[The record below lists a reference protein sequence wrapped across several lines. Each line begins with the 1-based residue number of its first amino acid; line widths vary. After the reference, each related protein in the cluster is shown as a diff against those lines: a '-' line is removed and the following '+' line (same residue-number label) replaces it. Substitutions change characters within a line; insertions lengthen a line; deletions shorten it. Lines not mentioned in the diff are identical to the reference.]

1 MLSVFDLD
9 QGVVKWFFWK
19 MLQSRCRGLQVGR
32 VVTVGVTG
40 WHTRA
45 MNTPDLRNLLQ
56 PLPTRLDAEIFETVM
71 AAPGLRVERILSQGQ
86 SSPPDVWYDQDEAEW
101 VVVLQGRARLQFETG
116 MVALAA
122 GDALNIPAHVRHRV
136 DWTDPDQVTV
146 WLAVFYRMDDGSVV
160 TAP

>member
-1 MLSVFDLD
+1 
-9 QGVVKWFFWK
+9 
-19 MLQSRCRGLQVGR
+19 
-32 VVTVGVTG
+32 
-40 WHTRA
+40 

-101 VVVLQGRARLQFETG
+101 VVVLQGRARLQFESG

-160 TAP
+160 TAPLQTL